1 MLKILGR
8 PTSTNV
14 MKVLWFCDEAGLS
27 YEHDAEIGGAFG
39 RNDQP
44 DYLAMNPNGRVPT
57 VIDDGFVM
65 WESNSII
72 RYLARKSKSELYPSD
87 LRARHLIERWMDW
100 ELSVIAPQQAIML
113 VGLIRTAPEK
123 RDAARLETALTA
135 WTAGMKILDAQL
147 GKTAFAGGD
156 AFTLADIPLLP
167 IAHRWFKLP
176 IQRPDLPN
184 LKRWY
189 DSFADRPA
197 VQKWVM
203 IELA

>member
-1 MLKILGR
+1 
-8 PTSTNV
+8 
-14 MKVLWFCDEAGLS
+14 
-27 YEHDAEIGGAFG
+27 
-39 RNDQP
+39 
-44 DYLAMNPNGRVPT
+44 
-57 VIDDGFVM
+57 M

-87 LRARHLIERWMDW
+87 LQARHLIERWMDW

-113 VGLIRTAPEK
+113 VGLIRTPPEK
-123 RDAARLETALTA
+123 RDPARLQAALTA
-135 WTAGMKILDAQL
+135 WTAAMKILDAQL
-147 GKTAFAGGD
+147 GTTAYAGGD

-176 IQRPDLPN
+176 IERPDLPN
-184 LKRWY
+184 LTRWY

-197 VQKWVM
+197 VKKWVM